1 MGKVQ
6 SFKTALES
14 SKIPEPREDT
24 DLQWIFS
31 EKKKKEK
38 KEKGCLTR

>member
-14 SKIPEPREDT
+14 SKITEPREDT
-24 DLQWIFS
+24 DLQCIFS
-31 EKKKKEK
+31 EKKKEK
-38 KEKGCLTR
+38 KEKGCPTR